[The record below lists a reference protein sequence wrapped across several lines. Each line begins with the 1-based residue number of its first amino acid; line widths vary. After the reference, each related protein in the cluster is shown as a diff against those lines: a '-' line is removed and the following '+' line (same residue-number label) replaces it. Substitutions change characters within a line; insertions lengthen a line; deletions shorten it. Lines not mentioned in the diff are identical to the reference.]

1 MTSSAAGAKCAPTR
15 RVHALDMTT
24 CTSTPVTPSRG
35 SAGNVIAALANVFL
49 PGLGQLAQ
57 GRPLAAL
64 LFFLGSTV
72 LMLCCFLGLVPYVW
86 SIVDAARW
94 QPPAA

>member
-1 MTSSAAGAKCAPTR
+1 MGTNPSNGASAANPASSG
-15 RVHALDMTT
+15 
-24 CTSTPVTPSRG
+24 RG

-49 PGLGQLAQ
+49 PGVGQLAQ
-57 GRPLAAL
+57 GRPIAAL

-72 LMLCCFLGLVPYVW
+72 LMLCCFLGVVPYVW

>member
-1 MTSSAAGAKCAPTR
+1 VETRSAFSPDPMSSSCP
-15 RVHALDMTT
+15 
-24 CTSTPVTPSRG
+24 SSSRG
-35 SAGNVIAALANVFL
+35 SAGNVLAALANVFL
-49 PGLGQLAQ
+49 PGIGQLAQ

-64 LFFLGSTV
+64 CFFLATTV

-86 SIVDAARW
+86 AIVDAARW